1 MPKAKDQGSV
11 ERIYSALREM
21 AISFRLRPGQRVNEV
36 AISRELGA
44 SRTPLREALN
54 RLASEGFL
62 RFERGRGFFRRDLKP
77 RDVFELYQLRM
88 ALETFAARE
97 ACTSASPEELTALAA
112 FLDQTADSDGRRN
125 EELLAFDERF
135 HEAIM
140 GFTRNSE
147 MLGLLKNLNAR
158 IRFFRWVDLEDRR
171 VRTQSEHR
179 GILEAIAAGNPDL
192 AEARMREHITRRR
205 EEIAV
210 AVTECHWRLFL
221 VEDFDNPGFL
231 TDSKAEMGA

>member
-1 MPKAKDQGSV
+1 MPKAKDLGSA
-11 ERIYSALREM
+11 ERVYAALREM
-21 AISFRLRPGQRVNEV
+21 AITFRLRPGERVNEV

-97 ACTSASPEELTALAA
+97 ACTSASMDELTALTA
-112 FLDQTADSDGRRN
+112 FLDHTATGGGRRN

-140 GFTRNSE
+140 GFTRNGE

-158 IRFFRWVDLEDRR
+158 IRFFRWVDMEARR
-171 VRTQSEHR
+171 ARTQAEHR
-179 GILEAIAAGNPDL
+179 GILEAIAAGNADL
-192 AEARMREHITRRR
+192 AEARMRGHIARRR

-210 AVTECHWRLFL
+210 AVTECHSRLFL
-221 VEDFDNPGFL
+221 DEDFDNPEFL
-231 TDSKAEMGA
+231 AEPQVEKAR